1 MALGM
6 PGTEQPG
13 ESEGNNLTHFCP
25 VLMNTRAG
33 AMHVPAGQEQLR
45 RMAKDVDL
53 DIDIIH
59 TESPEDMTK
68 ALQTLVAG
76 GAERVGIAG
85 GDGTV
90 RLAVQTLAHSNTAL
104 GILSQGTFNNFA
116 STLRVPHNLP
126 AALRML
132 RDGVVQEVDLGK
144 VGDKYFTES
153 AGVGLFADA
162 LALYGQGSNK
172 NFLRGLYATARLGLA
187 FEAREMQIIVDGVE
201 YPRRVTLC
209 EVANTYRI
217 AQAVPIAPEAD
228 LADGLLD
235 VVMLCDL
242 TRRELPSYLRA
253 LRAQMHLG
261 LPKVTTLR
269 GREIRIESRH
279 RCNVHADDQVVG
291 VTPLTITVD
300 PKALKV
306 LVDPRL

>member
-1 MALGM
+1 MSG
-6 PGTEQPG
+6 P
-13 ESEGNNLTHFCP
+13 CP
-25 VLMNTRAG
+25 ILMNTRAG
-33 AMHVPAGQEQLR
+33 AMHAQSGQQQLQ
-45 RMAKDVDL
+45 RMAGEAGLAIEV
-53 DIDIIH
+53 IH
-59 TESPEDMTK
+59 TESPDDMTK
-68 ALQTLVAG
+68 ALQKLVSE
-76 GAERVGIAG
+76 GAERVAVAG

-90 RLAVQTLAHSNTAL
+90 GRAVQTLAHTGTAL

-116 STLRVPHNLP
+116 SALRIPHNLP

-144 VGDKYFTES
+144 VGDRYFTES

-172 NFLRGLYATARLGLA
+172 NFLRGLYATARIGLSFRA
-187 FEAREMQIIVDGVE
+187 HEMQVIVDGT
-201 YPRRVTLC
+201 PHPSRVTLC

-228 LADGLLD
+228 IADGLLD
-235 VVMLCDL
+235 VVLLSDL
-242 TRRELPSYLRA
+242 QRSEILPYLRA

-261 LPKVTTLR
+261 LPKVTVLR
-269 GREIRIESRH
+269 GREVRIEAQKH
-279 RCNVHADDQVVG
+279 QNAHADDQIVG
-291 VTPLTITVD
+291 MTPLTVTIA

>member
-1 MALGM
+1 M
-6 PGTEQPG
+6 TQ
-13 ESEGNNLTHFCP
+13 FCP
-25 VLMNTRAG
+25 ILMNTRAG

-45 RMAKDVDL
+45 RMAKEADL

-68 ALQTLVAG
+68 ALQKLVTD

-90 RLAVQTLAHSNTAL
+90 RLAVQALAHTNTAL

-116 STLRVPHNLP
+116 SALRIPHNLP
-126 AALRML
+126 AALKML
-132 RDGVVQEVDLGK
+132 RDGMVQEVDLGK
-144 VGDKYFTES
+144 VGDRYFTES

-172 NFLRGLYATARLGLA
+172 NFFRGLYAATRLGLA
-187 FEAREMQIIVDGVE
+187 FGAHEVQITVDGAAH
-201 YPRRVTLC
+201 PSRVTLC

-228 LADGLLD
+228 IADGLLD
-235 VVMLCDL
+235 IVILSDI

-269 GREIRIESRH
+269 GREIRIESKHPR
-279 RCNVHADDQVVG
+279 NVHADDQVIG
-291 VTPLTITVD
+291 VTPLTITVA